1 MGLEVESQT
10 ARRGVH
16 LTTEITSEIS
26 EYINSSKIEGRDC
39 DLPVRFFSTMRSD
52 VVMIVT
58 GSGKTFTTNVTG
70 VWLLAWNE

>member
-26 EYINSSKIEGRDC
+26 EYINSSKIEGRYF

-52 VVMIVT
+52 VVMIMT
-58 GSGKTFTTNVTG
+58 GGGKTLAADVT
-70 VWLLAWNE
+70 